1 MIVPSHSVCTVEADD
16 VIIFRP
22 YDQQTYED
30 EIDEEDILDEEGR
43 TRLRLK
49 VRKVAL
55 YSGSFHA

>member
-1 MIVPSHSVCTVEADD
+1 MIVPSHSVCTVESDD
-16 VIIFRP
+16 VIVFRP

-49 VRKVAL
+49 VR
-55 YSGSFHA
+55 